1 MDREVTRICDEDVA
15 DRLKRMKFHH
25 FHLLLFPV
33 SITNLIWYVIPDFE
47 ALQRESLSVVFDRS
61 PFGLRS
67 SFIKSFHCF
76 FPPLFLFQLFRFP
89 VLIWFGAL
97 SLGIDL
103 GLRGFILGFPFWGF
117 FLEFIYEDLVVGFQI
132 RLGLGLLFFQY
143 FVLLVGMG
151 GFGLELLFS

>member
-1 MDREVTRICDEDVA
+1 MWRGCCWSSQTHEVSPFSLIVVPGFDYQFNLVCDSRFWSLTEREG
-15 DRLKRMKFHH
+15 
-25 FHLLLFPV
+25 
-33 SITNLIWYVIPDFE
+33 
-47 ALQRESLSVVFDRS
+47 LSVVFDRS